1 MDPEV
6 QRLAWEK
13 HGFRTGVYDVPTD
26 ADHFGVSGIAPE
38 ITMIAPMPDS
48 ETMERI
54 IEALQ

>member
-1 MDPEV
+1 M
-6 QRLAWEK
+6 
-13 HGFRTGVYDVPTD
+13 PTD